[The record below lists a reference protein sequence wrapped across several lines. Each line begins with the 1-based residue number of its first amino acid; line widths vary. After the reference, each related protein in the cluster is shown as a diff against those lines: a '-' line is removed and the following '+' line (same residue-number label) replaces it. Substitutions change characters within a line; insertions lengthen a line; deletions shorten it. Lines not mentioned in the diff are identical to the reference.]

1 MTTDTEVILSR
12 HGEAHAN
19 VAGLVGGDQT
29 CTGLTA
35 LGRQQV
41 ECLAGRLRAE
51 HEEVAPFDVLY
62 AAPRLRVLQ
71 SAEILSAALRLPV
84 NVAPRLAGP
93 RHGEADGRTWADL
106 FAEFGGAPR
115 SDPDRQYAAGS
126 ETWNEYLAR
135 VSGGLDALVRAH
147 PGQRVL
153 IAGHH
158 ETIEAS
164 FFYMLGL
171 GHDASRRA
179 GFASGHT
186 SLVRWKQHTDG
197 FGQAGWILTAFN
209 DQQHLA
215 QAGLLS
221 QQTSAAS

>member
-12 HGEAHAN
+12 HGEAHVN
-19 VAGLVGGDQT
+19 VAGLVGGDRA
-29 CTGLTA
+29 CTGLTS
-35 LGRQQV
+35 LGRRQV
-41 ECLAGRLRAE
+41 EALAARLRAE

-93 RHGEADGRTWADL
+93 QHGEADGRTWADV

-115 SDPDRQYAAGS
+115 SDPDRPYAPGS

-135 VSGGLDALVRAH
+135 VGGALDGLVRAH
-147 PGQRVL
+147 PGRRVL

-164 FFYMLGL
+164 FGYMLGL
-171 GHDASRRA
+171 ARDASRRT

-186 SLVRWKQHTDG
+186 SLTRWRQRTDG
-197 FGQAGWILTAFN
+197 FGQAGWVLTAFN

-215 QAGLLS
+215 GAGLLS
-221 QQTSAAS
+221 GPAAAPS

>member
-1 MTTDTEVILSR
+1 MDTQVILSR

-29 CTGLTA
+29 CTGLTD
-35 LGRQQV
+35 LGRRQV
-41 ECLAGRLRAE
+41 QRLADRLRAE
-51 HEEVAPFDVLY
+51 QEEIAPFDVLY

-71 SAEILSAALRLPV
+71 SAEILSDALGLPV

-93 RHGEADGRTWADL
+93 RHGEADGRAWSDL
-106 FAEFGGAPR
+106 QAEFGGAPR
-115 SDPDRQYAAGS
+115 SDPDRPYAPGS

-135 VSGGLDALVRAH
+135 VGGGLDALVRAH

-171 GHDASRRA
+171 ARDASRRA

-186 SLVRWKQHTDG
+186 SLTRWRQHTDG

-215 QAGLLS
+215 RAGLLVE
-221 QQTSAAS
+221 QTSAAS

>member
-1 MTTDTEVILSR
+1 MDTQVILSR

-29 CTGLTA
+29 CTGLTD
-35 LGRQQV
+35 LGRRQV
-41 ECLAGRLRAE
+41 QCLAGRLRAE
-51 HEEVAPFDVLY
+51 QEEIAPFDVLY

-71 SAEILSAALRLPV
+71 SAEILSDALGLPV

-93 RHGEADGRTWADL
+93 RHGEADGRAWSDL
-106 FAEFGGAPR
+106 QAEFGGAPR
-115 SDPDRQYAAGS
+115 SDPDRPYAP
-126 ETWNEYLAR
+126 
-135 VSGGLDALVRAH
+135 VRAH

-171 GHDASRRA
+171 ARDASRRA

-186 SLVRWKQHTDG
+186 SLTRWRQHTDG

-215 QAGLLS
+215 RAGLLVE
-221 QQTSAAS
+221 QTSAAS